1 MKKERIFL
9 STIDPEAQDL
19 ARAYGLGLEIA
30 EFCTAWNMDRDFPQ
44 TDVLVRQKLAGIS
57 RRVLHGPFNE
67 LFPCAIDPKARA
79 LAAERFHQ
87 AAALAQAYGAERM
100 VLHGGFNPW
109 LYYEPWYVSQS
120 ADFWR
125 NFSVPEGLTICVEN
139 VMETKPELLL
149 SILEQAE
156 NPGLGLCLDVGHV
169 NAYSGQSP
177 MEWVRTCAGW
187 IRHVHIHNNFGDAD
201 SHNGLNQGTIP
212 MEALLEE
219 LDRLC
224 PQATV
229 TLEVPQARE
238 SVLWLKQCRIWE
250 E

>member
-1 MKKERIFL
+1 MKKERFFL
-9 STIDPEAQDL
+9 STIDPAAQDL

-30 EFCTAWNMDRDFPQ
+30 EFCTAWNMDRDFSQ
-44 TDVLVRQKLAGIS
+44 TDSLVQRKLAGIS

-67 LFPCAIDPKARA
+67 LFPCAIDPKARE
-79 LAAERFHQ
+79 LAAARFQQ
-87 AAALAQAYGAERM
+87 AAALARRYGADKM

-120 ADFWR
+120 AVFWR
-125 NFSVPEGLTICVEN
+125 DFSVPEGLTICIEN

-156 NPGLGLCLDVGHV
+156 NPALGLCLDVGHV
-169 NAYSGQSP
+169 NTYSTLPP
-177 MEWVRTCAGW
+177 MEWIAQCAGW
-187 IRHVHIHNNFGDAD
+187 VRHVHIHNNFGDVD
-201 SHNGLNQGTIP
+201 SHNGLDQGTIP
-212 MEALLEE
+212 MEALLEA

-224 PQATV
+224 PQATI
-229 TLEVPQARE
+229 TLEVPEVRA
-238 SVLWLKQCRIWE
+238 SVQWLAQRRIWE

>member
-1 MKKERIFL
+1 MKKERFFL
-9 STIDPEAQDL
+9 STIDPAAQDL
-19 ARAYGLGLEIA
+19 ARERGLGLEIA

-44 TDVLVRQKLAGIS
+44 TDALVQRKLAGIS

-67 LFPCAIDPKARA
+67 LFPCAIDPKARE
-79 LAAERFHQ
+79 LAAARFQQ
-87 AAALAQAYGAERM
+87 AAALTRRYGADKM

-120 ADFWR
+120 AVFWR
-125 NFSVPEGLTICVEN
+125 DFSVPEGLTICIEN

-156 NPGLGLCLDVGHV
+156 NPALGLCLDVGHV
-169 NAYSGQSP
+169 NAYSALPP
-177 MEWVRTCAGW
+177 MEWIAQCAGW
-187 IRHVHIHNNFGDAD
+187 VRHVHIHNNFGDVD
-201 SHNGLNQGTIP
+201 SHNGLDQGTIP
-212 MEALLEE
+212 MEALLDA

-224 PQATV
+224 PQATI
-229 TLEVPQARE
+229 TLEVPEAWASLQ
-238 SVLWLKQCRIWE
+238 WLAQRRIWE

>member
-109 LYYEPWYVSQS
+109 LYYEPYRPKSPGIGGGAVSS
-120 ADFWR
+120 GGGPGPSLWGRAHGASR
-125 NFSVPEGLTICVEN
+125 GLQ
-139 VMETKPELLL
+139 PL
-149 SILEQAE
+149 
-156 NPGLGLCLDVGHV
+156 
-169 NAYSGQSP
+169 
-177 MEWVRTCAGW
+177 
-187 IRHVHIHNNFGDAD
+187 
-201 SHNGLNQGTIP
+201 
-212 MEALLEE
+212 ALL
-219 LDRLC
+219 
-224 PQATV
+224 
-229 TLEVPQARE
+229 
-238 SVLWLKQCRIWE
+238 
-250 E
+250 

>member
-1 MKKERIFL
+1 MKKERFFL
-9 STIDPEAQDL
+9 STIDPAAQDL

-30 EFCTAWNMDRDFPQ
+30 EFCTAWNMDRDFSQ
-44 TDVLVRQKLAGIS
+44 TDSLVQRKLAGIS

-67 LFPCAIDPKARA
+67 LFPCAIDPKARE
-79 LAAERFHQ
+79 LAAARFQQ
-87 AAALAQAYGAERM
+87 AAALARRYGADKM

-120 ADFWR
+120 AVFWR
-125 NFSVPEGLTICVEN
+125 DFSVPEGLTICIEN

-156 NPGLGLCLDVGHV
+156 NPALGLCLDVGHV
-169 NAYSGQSP
+169 NAYSTLPP
-177 MEWVRTCAGW
+177 MEWIAQCAGW
-187 IRHVHIHNNFGDAD
+187 VRHVHIHNNFGDVD
-201 SHNGLNQGTIP
+201 SHNGLDQGTIP
-212 MEALLEE
+212 MEALLEA

-224 PQATV
+224 PQATI
-229 TLEVPQARE
+229 TLEVPEVRA
-238 SVLWLKQCRIWE
+238 SVQWLAQRRIWE

>member
-1 MKKERIFL
+1 MKKERFFL
-9 STIDPEAQDL
+9 STIDPAAQDL

-30 EFCTAWNMDRDFPQ
+30 EFCTAWNMDRDFSQ
-44 TDVLVRQKLAGIS
+44 TDSLVQRKLAGIS

-67 LFPCAIDPKARA
+67 LFPCAIDPKARE
-79 LAAERFHQ
+79 LAAARFQQ
-87 AAALAQAYGAERM
+87 AAALARRYGADKM

-120 ADFWR
+120 AVFWR
-125 NFSVPEGLTICVEN
+125 DFSVPEGLTICIEN

-156 NPGLGLCLDVGHV
+156 NPALGLCLDVGHV
-169 NAYSGQSP
+169 NAYSTLPP
-177 MEWVRTCAGW
+177 MEWIAQCAGW
-187 IRHVHIHNNFGDAD
+187 VRHVHIHNNFGDVD
-201 SHNGLNQGTIP
+201 SHNGLDQGTIP
-212 MEALLEE
+212 MEALLEA

-224 PQATV
+224 PQATI
-229 TLEVPQARE
+229 TLEVPEARA
-238 SVLWLKQCRIWE
+238 SVQWLAQRRIWE